1 MNILTNAEMEHVN
14 GGDGALTEF
23 GAQLAS
29 DGFTH
34 ANSSNP
40 VVATFGVFVASA
52 GGWAWAIGSFADGIG
67 SLFD

>member
-1 MNILTNAEMEHVN
+1 MKNEMKELNEHEMSQIN
-14 GGDGALTEF
+14 GGDGALTVF

-40 VVATFGVFVASA
+40 VLQVFGLGVASA
-52 GGWAWAIGSFADGIG
+52 GGWLWAFG
-67 SLFD
+67 SLLE